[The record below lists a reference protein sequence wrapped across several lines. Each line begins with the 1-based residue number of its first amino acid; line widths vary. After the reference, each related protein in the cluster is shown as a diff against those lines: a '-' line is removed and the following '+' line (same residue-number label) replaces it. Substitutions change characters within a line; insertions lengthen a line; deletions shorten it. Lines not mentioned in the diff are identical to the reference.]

1 MMKKIVILGCENSHA
16 DQYLKQLAAGVCP
29 EIQCIGVYSNEPEA
43 AERLREKFG
52 VPVMDRFDEA
62 VGEVDGVVIT
72 ARNGVHHYEYAK
84 PYLASG
90 VPMFIDK
97 PITCDPAEAVEF
109 MRECRKNGVRLCGGS
124 TVILWPNA
132 VRLQEFAAARRENI
146 LAGTVSAPLHI
157 DSEHSGFWFYA
168 QHLVQLVTSV
178 FGAPKSLTARRDG
191 KRVSVLFHYE
201 NYEVAGLYHEVNSY
215 HVDVITKE
223 ESLALNIPADN
234 SAYGKELEELDR
246 LLDGAEPE
254 MTYEELIEP
263 VFIMDAIIRSYTE
276 ERSVEVEY
284 LCLD

>member
-1 MMKKIVILGCENSHA
+1 MKKFVILGCENSHA
-16 DQYLKQLAAGVCP
+16 DQYLKQMANGGFPDLECV
-29 EIQCIGVYSNEPEA
+29 GVYSNEPEA
-43 AERLREKFG
+43 MTRLNEQFG
-52 VPVMDRFDEA
+52 VPTMERFDEA
-62 VGEVDGVVIT
+62 VGQVDGVIIT
-72 ARNGVHHYEYAK
+72 ARDGIHHYEYAK

-109 MRECRKNGVRLCGGS
+109 MKDCRQNGVRLCGGS

-132 VRLQEFAAARRENI
+132 VQLQEFAAERRDKI

-168 QHLVQLVTSV
+168 QHLVQLVTSI
-178 FGAPKSLTARRDG
+178 FGAPQSLTARRDG
-191 KRVSVLFHYE
+191 MRVSILFHYE
-201 NYEVAGLYHEVNSY
+201 GYEVSGLYHETNSY
-215 HVDVITKE
+215 HADVITKA
-223 ESLALNIPADN
+223 ESLALNIPADK
-234 SAYGKELEELDR
+234 SAYGTELEKLVR
-246 LLDGAEPE
+246 LMDGAEPE

-263 VFIMDAIIRSYTE
+263 VFIMDAIIKSYTE